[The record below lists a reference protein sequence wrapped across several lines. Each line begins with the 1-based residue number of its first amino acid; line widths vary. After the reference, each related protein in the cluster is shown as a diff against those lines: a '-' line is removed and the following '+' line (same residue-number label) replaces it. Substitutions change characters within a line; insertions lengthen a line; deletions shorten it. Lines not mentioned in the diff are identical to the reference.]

1 MNSSTS
7 VFYLVSLKRSLTEL
21 DVAFNTGIDD
31 DAIPALVCLLKLRFL
46 TLLDTRVGMPGL
58 RRLCAAIAQC
68 PYAVEL
74 EVPRQCEIY
83 IDSKIDALLY
93 DAQALTQDVEMGS
106 KYVLHPEAPL
116 ISDPNA
122 VSNLTSTAL
131 KHNLVAH
138 SQYNSSIS
146 VEGTQDEMVERLRT
160 LLETRRADMLVRQV
174 LWKEDEDEDRN
185 DDDSSESSIEVF

>member
-1 MNSSTS
+1 MNSSDR

-31 DAIPALVCLLKLRFL
+31 DAISALVCLSKLRFL

-58 RRLCAAIAQC
+58 RRLCAAITQRS
-68 PYAVEL
+68 YAVEL

-83 IDSKIDALLY
+83 IDSKIDTPLY

-131 KHNLVAH
+131 KHNFVAH
-138 SQYNSSIS
+138 SQYNPSIS
-146 VEGTQDEMVERLRT
+146 VDGTQGEMAERLRT

-174 LWKEDEDEDRN
+174 LWKEDEDGD

>member
-1 MNSSTS
+1 MNQSTS

-46 TLLDTRVGMPGL
+46 TLLGTRVGMPGL
-58 RRLCAAIAQC
+58 RRLCAAIAQR

-74 EVPRQCEIY
+74 EVPQRCEIY
-83 IDSKIDALLY
+83 IDSKIYILLY
-93 DAQALTQDVEMGS
+93 DARALTQDVEMGS
-106 KYVLHPEAPL
+106 KYVLYPEAPL

-131 KHNLVAH
+131 KHNLAAH
-138 SQYNSSIS
+138 SQYNPSIS
-146 VEGTQDEMVERLRT
+146 VDFEEAERAT
-160 LLETRRADMLVRQV
+160 
-174 LWKEDEDEDRN
+174 
-185 DDDSSESSIEVF
+185 

>member
-1 MNSSTS
+1 
-7 VFYLVSLKRSLTEL
+7 
-21 DVAFNTGIDD
+21 
-31 DAIPALVCLLKLRFL
+31 
-46 TLLDTRVGMPGL
+46 MPGL
-58 RRLCAAIAQC
+58 RRLCAAIAQR

-83 IDSKIDALLY
+83 IDSKIGIILY
-93 DAQALTQDVEMGS
+93 GAHALTRDVEMGS

-138 SQYNSSIS
+138 SQYNPSIS
-146 VEGTQDEMVERLRT
+146 VDGTQGEMAERLRT

-174 LWKEDEDEDRN
+174 LWKEDKDED

>member
-1 MNSSTS
+1 
-7 VFYLVSLKRSLTEL
+7 
-21 DVAFNTGIDD
+21 
-31 DAIPALVCLLKLRFL
+31 
-46 TLLDTRVGMPGL
+46 MPGL
-58 RRLCAAIAQC
+58 RRLCAAIAQR

-74 EVPRQCEIY
+74 EVPRKCEIY
-83 IDSKIDALLY
+83 IDSKIVILLY
-93 DAQALTQDVEMGS
+93 GAHALTQDVEMGS

-122 VSNLTSTAL
+122 VSNLTSTTL